1 MWLEKRILGYS
12 SKGDQ
17 DFYKITIAEDI
28 PSQNIRSLI
37 LLHEVGHIFFKHLD
51 VDLIKEIF
59 LVEEIFHQHNISFD
73 RIFYYGGPIRFIN
86 LTMDLE
92 VNSKV
97 FTLQNLEELNSFLTP
112 LSIHMHTTDYLKVEI
127 QNTFRDYYNPL
138 ILRLNS
144 IDYIDNIED
153 KSFSLNIWDDLKS
166 HIKPDF
172 SFLPSSLQEEIKKE
186 NYDFEDLPAER
197 ELTSLEYSQII
208 DQPLEQLKIEKESSE
223 ILKNFILCK
232 LANKTFN
239 RKEDYVKLHNW
250 GIRKNKFILY
260 RSSKR
265 KKSRSIKDVC
275 FLLDVSNS
283 MKLDCI
289 LEALV
294 SLKEIIKSLSLDSY
308 LITWNTHKVQEIKL
322 KNLNSSFKVDVGGGT
337 DLAEAI
343 KYIEKE
349 GFKDCFIYSDFE
361 TEPLSFLKNIKSS
374 TMNIF
379 GIASICVDCSGIDS
393 LKNQSLLELK
403 KHLRDFLI
411 LRKEWASN

>member
-1 MWLEKRILGYS
+1 
-12 SKGDQ
+12 
-17 DFYKITIAEDI
+17 
-28 PSQNIRSLI
+28 
-37 LLHEVGHIFFKHLD
+37 
-51 VDLIKEIF
+51 
-59 LVEEIFHQHNISFD
+59 
-73 RIFYYGGPIRFIN
+73 
-86 LTMDLE
+86 
-92 VNSKV
+92 
-97 FTLQNLEELNSFLTP
+97 
-112 LSIHMHTTDYLKVEI
+112 
-127 QNTFRDYYNPL
+127 
-138 ILRLNS
+138 
-144 IDYIDNIED
+144 
-153 KSFSLNIWDDLKS
+153 
-166 HIKPDF
+166 
-172 SFLPSSLQEEIKKE
+172 
-186 NYDFEDLPAER
+186 
-197 ELTSLEYSQII
+197 
-208 DQPLEQLKIEKESSE
+208 
-223 ILKNFILCK
+223 
-232 LANKTFN
+232 
-239 RKEDYVKLHNW
+239 
-250 GIRKNKFILY
+250 
-260 RSSKR
+260 
-265 KKSRSIKDVC
+265 
-275 FLLDVSNS
+275 